1 MNAEATTVEKLLE
14 GLRHATTVERRGR
27 LVEAIGTT
35 LKVTGID
42 ARIGQACEIVEPA
55 TGQSIPAEVIGI
67 AGQAAILTPLADVR
81 GLSVDAE
88 VIVRPGEDRIPYG
101 PALLGRVL
109 DGRGA
114 PIDGLGPIA
123 DTLPRRPLHA
133 PAPQPMAR
141 ALIDTPMETGVRA
154 IDTLLTV
161 GAGQRVG
168 VFAAAGGGKS
178 TLLGMLAR
186 FCVADVIVIA
196 LIGERGREVR
206 EFIEDNLGAE
216 GLARSVIVCA
226 TSDRPAM
233 ERVRAAHHAT
243 AIAEGFREEG
253 KRVLLLMDSVTRFA
267 RALREI
273 GLAAGEPPTV
283 RAYTPNVFAAIPRL
297 IERAGALASGGSI
310 SAIMTV
316 LCETDAA
323 DDPLCEIMKSL
334 LDGHILLSRELAEQG
349 HFPAIDIAR
358 SVSRQAS
365 LVRSGEGRAAMQT
378 VCSWIS
384 AFEQSRTM
392 RQAGLYVPG
401 NDPLIDQAVA
411 RHPAIERFLRQEG
424 ATAVSALETDRLLA
438 DLVRGEAA

>member
-1 MNAEATTVEKLLE
+1 MTPHPWQTRIRETDPVAHAGRVRQLRSTHLQADGPAVPLGTLCRIERADADASGPDLVAEVVAVDRTGV
-14 GLRHATTVERRGR
+14 
-27 LVEAIGTT
+27 T
-35 LKVTGID
+35 LIPLDDGSR
-42 ARIGQACEIVEPA
+42 ARIGARVVALP
-55 TGQSIPAEVIGI
+55 T
-67 AGQAAILTPLADVR
+67 T
-81 GLSVDAE
+81 
-88 VIVRPGEDRIPYG
+88 DRVPVG
-101 PALLGRVL
+101 DGFLGRATDPL
-109 DGRGA
+109 GR
-114 PIDGLGPIA
+114 PIDGGGPIA
-123 DTLPRRPLHA
+123 ANAYAPLHGE
-133 PAPQPMAR
+133 PPPPLAR
-141 ALIDTPMETGVRA
+141 ATLSRQLATGIRA
-154 IDTLLTV
+154 IDGLLPLV
-161 GAGQRVG
+161 EGQRVG
-168 VFAAAGGGKS
+168 IFAAAGVGKTS
-178 TLLGMLAR
+178 LLAQLCLHGD
-186 FCVADVIVIA
+186 ADIVILA
-196 LIGERGREVR
+196 LVGERGREV
-206 EFIEDNLGAE
+206 EAFWSSLPAE
-216 GLARSVIVCA
+216 KRRRTVLVAA
-226 TSDRPAM
+226 TSDRSPM
-233 ERVRAAHHAT
+233 VRVRAGHYAMAL
-243 AIAEGFREEG
+243 AEHWRGRG
-253 KRVLLLMDSVTRFA
+253 RRVLLLLDSVTRLA
-267 RALREI
+267 MAMREI